1 MVTVTIRIE
10 ATSSDPYARYQGLAV
25 DSTLN
30 EDFWVSQPEKII
42 GTSYPPFTWE
52 GTVDLSVG
60 SHRCEYGNSGYAK
73 EPSVPYPW
81 HTKIF
86 VSGSKVAEGD
96 VGRDQH
102 LIANFNVAAPTKGV
116 LEVHASSDSTEVKA
130 EVEVVGIGTYYTPFS
145 IELNPGTYMLNAKY
159 DMNKQSKSA
168 SITAGQTTRVD
179 FLFATTVP
187 TVFAPIQIIA
197 PMAFGIAMIILSR

>member
-10 ATSSDPYARYQGLAV
+10 ATSSDPYARYHGLAV

-30 EDFWVSQPEKII
+30 EDFWVSQPEKVI
-42 GTSYPPFTWE
+42 GVSPEKAYAFTWE
-52 GTVDLSVG
+52 GKVDLSVG
-60 SHRCEYGNSGYAK
+60 SHRCEYGNSAYVK
-73 EPSVPYPW
+73 ILPYPW

-86 VSGSKVAEGD
+86 VEGSKVAEGD

-116 LEVHASSDSTEVKA
+116 LEVHASSDSAEVKA
-130 EVEVVGIGTYYTPFS
+130 EVEVVGVGTYYTPFS
-145 IELNPGTYMLNAKY
+145 IELDPGTYTLNAKY
-159 DMNKQSKSA
+159 DTNKQSKSA

-179 FLFATTVP
+179 FLFVP
-187 TVFAPIQIIA
+187 TPVFVPIQMIA
-197 PMAFGIAMIILSR
+197 PMAFGIAIIILSR